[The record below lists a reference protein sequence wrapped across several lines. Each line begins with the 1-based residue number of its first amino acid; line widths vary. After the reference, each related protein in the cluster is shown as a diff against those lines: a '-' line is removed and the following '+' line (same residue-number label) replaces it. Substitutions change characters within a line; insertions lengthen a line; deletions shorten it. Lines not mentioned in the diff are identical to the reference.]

1 MPSEK
6 ITKEKIIKAVLEC
19 AFSDSVGSASLSKK
33 KKKLGIKKASLYNH
47 YESRDAIIDDT
58 INYCGECLS
67 RLSLIPA
74 EMEMT
79 ARKYN
84 CDVVLKGLVHRWIK
98 IFEKEPFIQIYSF
111 IESQKYFSSKIH
123 DIKNECGKRFLNQIE
138 IALNSLENA
147 GKISVV
153 SGEYRTSRAESF
165 YALLNSLVDSYICSR
180 KKVIR
185 QNPKSGKGELF
196 SFIAENEPDF
206 KKADRLIENFC
217 LSLR

>member
-1 MPSEK
+1 M
-6 ITKEKIIKAVLEC
+6 
-19 AFSDSVGSASLSKK
+19 
-33 KKKLGIKKASLYNH
+33 
-47 YESRDAIIDDT
+47 
-58 INYCGECLS
+58 
-67 RLSLIPA
+67 
-74 EMEMT
+74 
-79 ARKYN
+79 
-84 CDVVLKGLVHRWIK
+84 
-98 IFEKEPFIQIYSF
+98 
-111 IESQKYFSSKIH
+111 
-123 DIKNECGKRFLNQIE
+123 NQIE